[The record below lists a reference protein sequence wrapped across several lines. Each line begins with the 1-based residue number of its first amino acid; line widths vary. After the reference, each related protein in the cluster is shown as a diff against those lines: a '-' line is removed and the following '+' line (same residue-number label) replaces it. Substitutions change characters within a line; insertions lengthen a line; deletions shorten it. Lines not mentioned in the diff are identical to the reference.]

1 MNMKSLSALLG
12 FAGMALAAS
21 ASAST
26 VFAADIRGDRFVS
39 FDHTT
44 PSSQTVL
51 ATGFTPSYFGLDF
64 DASQTNLY
72 ALRDTAV
79 VEQLNLTNGAILNT
93 TTITGSAAG
102 GQNLSYTGLTFDP
115 FGNGYLSTF
124 LTGVGSQLH
133 TYNASTGATTLI
145 GLMDADAT
153 RIVIDIAAR
162 GNGEVWA
169 HSISND
175 AFGQVNI
182 STGAT
187 TWLPTHGLAANFAQG
202 MDFDWSTDTLI
213 AAVYTGGGTNT
224 YGTVN
229 LTTGAV
235 TSLGAIT
242 SGEYEMAIQAVPE
255 PATTTLLALG
265 ALAARRRRKS

>member
-26 VFAADIRGDRFVS
+26 VFAVDVRGDRFVS

-64 DASQTNLY
+64 NASQTNLY
-72 ALRDTAV
+72 GLRDTGV
-79 VEQLNLTNGAILNT
+79 LDQLNLANGAVLST
-93 TTITGSAAG
+93 VTVTGSATTG
-102 GQNLSYTGLTFDP
+102 FSGLTFDP
-115 FGNGYLSTF
+115 SGNAYVSTF
-124 LTGVGSQLH
+124 VTGVGSQLH
-133 TYNASTGATTLI
+133 SLNVSTGVTTLI
-145 GLMDADAT
+145 GLMDADVT

-169 HSISND
+169 HGITND
-175 AFGQVNI
+175 AFGQVNV

-242 SGEYEMAIQAVPE
+242 AGEYEIAIQAVPE
-255 PATTTLLALG
+255 PATMTLLALG

>member
-1 MNMKSLSALLG
+1 MKSLSALLG
-12 FAGMALAAS
+12 FAGLAFAAS

-26 VFAADIRGDRFVS
+26 VFAADIRNDRFVS

-51 ATGFTPSYFGLDF
+51 GTAFTPNYFGLDF

-72 ALRDTAV
+72 ALRDTGV
-79 VEQLNLTNGAILNT
+79 VERLNLTNGAILNT
-93 TTITGSAAG
+93 TSITGSAALVT
-102 GQNLSYTGLTFDP
+102 NLSYTGITFDP

-124 LTGVGSQLH
+124 LSGVGSQLH
-133 TYNASTGATTLI
+133 SYNASTGASTLI
-145 GLMDADAT
+145 GLMDADVT

-182 STGAT
+182 STGTT

-224 YGTVN
+224 YGSVN

-242 SGEYEMAIQAVPE
+242 AGEYELAIQAVPE
-255 PATTTLLALG
+255 PTTMTLLALG